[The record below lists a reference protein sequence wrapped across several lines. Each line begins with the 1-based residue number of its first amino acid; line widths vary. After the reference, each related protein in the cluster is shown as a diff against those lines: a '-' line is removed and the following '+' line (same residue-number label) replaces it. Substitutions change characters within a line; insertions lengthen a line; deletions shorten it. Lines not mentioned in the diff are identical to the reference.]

1 MWIIQEK
8 FNTEEWENAKEF
20 FDTYAKA
27 LQRLNEERENRY
39 SSLAEFKLAK
49 IEVLDD

>member
-27 LQRLNEERENRY
+27 LQRLNVERENCPSFIKYR
-39 SSLAEFKLAK
+39 LLKC
-49 IEVLDD
+49 EVLDD